1 MEFNI
6 PASLDLTWRVM
17 RQADAAKLACF
28 EADCSMVDGRTA
40 ILNQVAWEQKLRDPG
55 YNEVNS
61 VIALDNKGLVAAAGW
76 IHYQDEVHEAQ
87 GFVDGRVH
95 PSWRGRG
102 IGAELLA
109 WLEARATEQLDKK
122 AGERQRILRI
132 LYYDRGEDAL
142 ALFKSAGYHLQFSE
156 VEMRVQIRDRSR
168 QAALP
173 EGFLVEAW
181 TPDNTSRFYRAYCEA
196 FQTRTDHLSPEEM
209 WSHHFMDQTDGEF
222 SPLQS
227 ILITMEGEPA
237 GYVVVHC
244 YDREDGVE
252 GKEYWIAQVGV
263 APEHRRRGLARW
275 MLQHVMN
282 EVRALDYVELTLT
295 VNVNNP
301 GAVQVY
307 ERMGFRAVKT
317 MTLLRKELD

>member
-1 MEFNI
+1 MSDNI
-6 PASLDLTWRVM
+6 SESQELAWRAM
-17 RQADAAKLACF
+17 RQDDAAMLAFF
-28 EADCSMVDGRTA
+28 EAECATVDGSTA
-40 ILNQVAWEQKLRDPG
+40 ILNQVAWEQKLRDPD

-61 VIALDNKGLVAAAGW
+61 VIALDKNGLVAAAGW

-109 WLEARATEQLDKK
+109 WLEARAVEQLDKK
-122 AGERQRILRI
+122 AGERKRILRI

-142 ALFKSAGYHLQFSE
+142 ALFKSAGYHFQFSE

-173 EGFLVEAW
+173 DGFLAEAW
-181 TPDNTSRFYRAYCEA
+181 TPDNASRFYRAYCKA
-196 FQTRTDHLSPEEM
+196 FQTRTDHLSPEGM
-209 WSHHFMDQTDGEF
+209 WSHHFMDPTDAEF

-227 ILITMEGEPA
+227 ILITTEGEPA

-263 APEHRRRGLARW
+263 APGYRRRGLARW
-275 MLQHVMN
+275 MLRQVMN
-282 EVRALDYVELTLT
+282 EVHALGYVELTLT

-301 GAVQVY
+301 GAMQVY